1 MRISKNFTLRELTKS
16 STADRLGIDNVV
28 KDQQTLVNL
37 CALTH
42 NILQKVRDAHGRTTV
57 NSAFRCLDL
66 NRAIKSG
73 DNSQHVKGESGDIE
87 CPAIDNFKLA
97 KWIADNLD
105 YDQVLLEFYTAGIP
119 DSGWVH
125 VSYKANSS
133 ENRKRQLTAVKNNGK
148 TVYQEGLI
156 G

>member
-1 MRISKNFTLRELTKS
+1 MKISKNFTLKELTKS
-16 STADRLGIDNVV
+16 STADRLGIDNSV

-42 NILQKVRDAHGRTTV
+42 NVLQKVRDEHGRTTV
-57 NSAFRCLDL
+57 NSSFRCLDL

-73 DNSQHVKGESGDIE
+73 DNSQHVKGEAADIE
-87 CPAIDNFKLA
+87 CPAVDNFKLA
-97 KWIADNLD
+97 KWIAANLD
-105 YDQVLLEFYTAGIP
+105 FDQVLLEFYTAGIP

-125 VSYKANSS
+125 VSYKADGS
-133 ENRKRQLTAVKNNGK
+133 NRKKQLTAVKNNGK
-148 TVYQEGLI
+148 TAYQEGLI

>member
-1 MRISKNFTLRELTKS
+1 MKISKNFTLKELTKS
-16 STADRLGIDNVV
+16 STGERLGIDNSV

-42 NILQKVRDAHGRTTV
+42 NILQRVRDTHGRTTV
-57 NSAFRCLDL
+57 NSSYRCLDL
-66 NRAIKSG
+66 NRAIKSS
-73 DNSQHVKGESGDIE
+73 DKSQHVRGEAADIE
-87 CPAIDNFKLA
+87 CPAKDNFYLA

-105 YDQVLLEFYTAGIP
+105 YDMVLLEFYTEGIP

-125 VSYKANSS
+125 VSYKVDGS
-133 ENRKRQLTAVKNNGK
+133 NRNKQLTAVKVKGK
-148 TVYQEGLI
+148 TVYKEGLI

>member
-1 MRISKNFTLRELTKS
+1 MRISKNFTLKELTKS
-16 STADRLGIDNVV
+16 STGERLGIDNQV

-42 NILQKVRDAHGRTTV
+42 NILQKVREEHGRTTV
-57 NSAFRCLDL
+57 NSSFRCLDL
-66 NRAIKSG
+66 NRAIKSS
-73 DNSQHVKGESGDIE
+73 DKSQHVKGEAADIE

-97 KWIADNLD
+97 KWIASNLD
-105 YDQVLLEFYTAGIP
+105 FDQVLLEFYTKGIP

-125 VSYKANSS
+125 VSYKADGS
-133 ENRKRQLTAVKNNGK
+133 NREKELTAVKIKGK
-148 TVYQEGLI
+148 TVYKEGLI